1 MSVIPKLAS
10 SLGRREEVPNQQL
23 AEQIASMDDMKAVQE
38 LVENLANSNAQ
49 KDKNIQSDCIKVL
62 YEIGERKPALI
73 SSYAKEFIALLDNKN
88 NRLVWGAMTALD
100 AITLEDPKTMYNDL
114 TKIIDV
120 ADRGSVITKDHAV
133 RILIKLAGIKQ
144 YADKAFALLIEQL
157 KKCPTNQLPMYAENA
172 LPIINDKN
180 RALFAKTLSSRLD
193 EVEKESKRG
202 RVEKVVKKLETR

>member
-10 SLGRREEVPNQQL
+10 SLGRRDEVPNQQL
-23 AEQIASMDDMKAVQE
+23 AEQIASKNDMKAVQE
-38 LVENLANSNAQ
+38 LVENLAN

-100 AITLEDPKTMYNDL
+100 AITLENPKPMYNDL

-120 ADRGSVITKDHAV
+120 ADRGSVITKDHTV
-133 RILIKLAGIKQ
+133 SILIKLAGIKQ

-157 KKCPTNQLPMYAENA
+157 KECPTNQLPMYAENA

-193 EVEKESKRG
+193 EVEKEAKRR
-202 RVEKVVKKLETR
+202 RVEKVMRKSLDSALC

>member
-1 MSVIPKLAS
+1 
-10 SLGRREEVPNQQL
+10 
-23 AEQIASMDDMKAVQE
+23 MKPVQE
-38 LVENLANSNAQ
+38 LVENLVNPNAQ

-73 SSYAKEFIALLDNKN
+73 GSYTKEFIELLESNN

-100 AITLEDPKTMYNDL
+100 AVTLEKQKAMYNAL

-133 RILIKLAGIKQ
+133 SILIKLAGIKQ

-157 KKCPTNQLPMYAENA
+157 KKAPTNQLPMYAENA

-193 EVEKESKRG
+193 EVEKASKR
-202 RVEKVVKKLETR
+202 RRIEKVVKKLETR

>member
-1 MSVIPKLAS
+1 MSVIQKLAS
-10 SLGRREEVPNQQL
+10 SLGRRDEVPNQQL
-23 AEQIASMDDMKAVQE
+23 AEQIASKNDMKAVQE
-38 LVENLANSNAQ
+38 LVENLSN

-120 ADRGSVITKDHAV
+120 AVRGSVITKDHAV

-180 RALFAKTLSSRLD
+180 KTLFVNILSSRLD
-193 EVEKESKRG
+193 KVEKESKR
-202 RVEKVVKKLETR
+202 VEKVVKRFLA